1 MKVRISVPVCANALL
16 AKLERMSAALA
27 MPAVRR
33 ENIDKYVLESGSGDV
48 HHSSCCVVD
57 LSAKV
62 IRTGRTL

>member
-1 MKVRISVPVCANALL
+1 MDVPVCANALL

-33 ENIDKYVLESGSGDV
+33 EKIDKYVLESGTGDV
-48 HHSSCCVVD
+48 HRSSCVVLD

-62 IRTGRTL
+62 VKTGRTL